1 MLNLVLKDFLVQ
13 KKTPLISIIYSVF
26 FFIVFR
32 GDVFKDFV
40 YIMGSVAISYI
51 YLMYTVNLDEKN
63 KSDLIINSLPV
74 TRRQV
79 VMARYLFYIAAILSG
94 ILTMA
99 VAGIILKTVPGFSG
113 FYFIKPVDFLAA
125 FSISGI
131 LASFH
136 APLAYKF
143 GINARYFDMAIF
155 FGLFFAP
162 GFLADYIKRH
172 SGLDTINYFKNLTQH
187 SNWNSIGLA
196 ASGFTLIII
205 MISLAISIK
214 IYESR
219 EF

>member
-79 VMARYLFYIAAILSG
+79 VMARYLFYIAVIFIG
-94 ILTMA
+94 ILIMSL
-99 VAGIILKTVPGFSG
+99 VGMILKTVPGFPDLA
-113 FYFIKPVDFLAA
+113 YVKPQDFVTA
-125 FSISGI
+125 FFMIGI

-136 APLAYKF
+136 TPLAYKF

-172 SGLDTINYFKNLTQH
+172 SGLDTINHFMNLTQH

-196 ASGFTLIII
+196 AAGFTLIII